1 MTLLEQ
7 VKALLGISGADR
19 DALLGLL
26 CDNVTAQVKSYCR
39 LTDASDAGLQ
49 GLIADMAVNR
59 YRARGYGQEAAPKVL
74 SGLSEGDVSF
84 TYKTVQYDVT
94 GGLTD
99 VEKNALSQYRKL
111 WP

>member
-7 VKALLGISGADR
+7 VKLLLGIIGTDK

-26 CDNVTAQVKSYCR
+26 CDNMMAQVKTYCR
-39 LTDASDAGLQ
+39 LSNVSDVGLQ
-49 GLIADMAVNR
+49 GLMADMAVTR

-84 TYKTVQYDVT
+84 TYKTVQYDT
-94 GGLTD
+94 AGELADT
-99 VEKNALSQYRKL
+99 EKKALSQYRKL
-111 WP
+111 WS